1 MIVKALLSLFIL
13 LQPGPI
19 LVDKIA
25 ALVNEEIITIHDI
38 ERVIIF
44 YPVLRQKNETEEN
57 FYFRVLSDL
66 INYKVIYLEFNDEF
80 NLSEEDFEQIQT
92 PILKK
97 AGSLEKLLAVLNNFT
112 MSWSDFQ
119 NFIREKVLYEKVL
132 KEKFQMEITVPFNEI
147 ENFYNNDYFPS
158 QQQLGL
164 VPQNLVEMAPV
175 IEKYLRQLRTEEQ
188 LSTWLNNLRSNYNI
202 EIKLRSRQ

>member
-1 MIVKALLSLFIL
+1 MIVKALFTLFVL

-25 ALVNEEIITIHDI
+25 AVVNNEIITIHDI
-38 ERVIIF
+38 ERAIAL
-44 YPVLRQKNETEEN
+44 YPVLRQKNETEEHI
-57 FYFRVLSDL
+57 YFRVLSDL
-66 INYKVIYLEFNDEF
+66 INYKVIFLEFNDEF
-80 NLSEEDFEQIQT
+80 NLSEEDFEQVQT

-97 AGSLEKLLAVLNNFT
+97 AGSMEKLLAVLNGFT

-132 KEKFQMEITVPFNEI
+132 REKFQMEITIPFSEI
-147 ENFYNNDYFPS
+147 ENFYNNDYVPS
-158 QQQLGL
+158 QQRLDL
-164 VPQNLVEMAPV
+164 APQTLVEMAPV
-175 IEKYLRQLRTEEQ
+175 IEKYLRQLKTEEQ
-188 LSTWLNNLRSNYNI
+188 LSAWLNDLRANNKI

>member
-25 ALVNEEIITIHDI
+25 AVVNEEIITIHDI

-80 NLSEEDFEQIQT
+80 NLSEEDFEQVQT
-92 PILKK
+92 SILKK
-97 AGSLEKLLAVLNNFT
+97 AGSLEKLLALLNNFT

-147 ENFYNNDYFPS
+147 ENFYNNDYIPS
-158 QQQLGL
+158 QQRLGL
-164 VPQNLVEMAPV
+164 IPQNLVEMAPV

>member
-1 MIVKALLSLFIL
+1 MIAKALFTLFVL

-25 ALVNEEIITIHDI
+25 AIVNDEIITIHDI
-38 ERVIIF
+38 ERAIALF
-44 YPVLRQKNETEEN
+44 PVLRQKNETEEN
-57 FYFRVLSDL
+57 IYFRVLSDL
-66 INYKVIYLEFNDEF
+66 INYKVIFLEFSDEF
-80 NLSEEDFEQIQT
+80 NLSEEDFEQVQT

-97 AGSLEKLLAVLNNFT
+97 AGSMEKLLAVLNNFT

-132 KEKFQMEITVPFNEI
+132 REKFQLEITIPFNEI
-147 ENFYNNDYFPS
+147 ENFYNDDYVPS
-158 QQQLGL
+158 QQRLGL
-164 VPQNLVEMAPV
+164 APQTLVEMAPV
-175 IEKYLRQLRTEEQ
+175 IEKYLRQLKTEEQ
-188 LSTWLNNLRSNYNI
+188 LSAWLNDLRANDKI

>member
-66 INYKVIYLEFNDEF
+66 INYKMIYLEFSDEF
-80 NLSEEDFEQIQT
+80 NLSEEDFEQVQT
-92 PILKK
+92 SILKK
-97 AGSLEKLLAVLNNFT
+97 AGSLEKLLALLNNFT

-119 NFIREKVLYEKVL
+119 NFIRGKVLYEKVL

-147 ENFYNNDYFPS
+147 ENFYNNDYIPS
-158 QQQLGL
+158 QQRLGL
-164 VPQNLVEMAPV
+164 IPQNLVEMAPV

>member
-1 MIVKALLSLFIL
+1 MPVKVLFSLFIL

-25 ALVNEEIITIHDI
+25 AIVNDEVITIHDI
-38 ERVIIF
+38 ERSIIF

-66 INYKVIYLEFNDEF
+66 INFKVIFLEFSDEF
-80 NLSEEDFEQIQT
+80 SLSEEDFEQVQT

-97 AGSLEKLLAVLNNFT
+97 AGSMEKLLIVLNNFT

-119 NFIREKVLYEKVL
+119 NFIREKALYEKVL
-132 KEKFQMEITVPFNEI
+132 REKFQMEITILFKEI
-147 ENFYNNDYFPS
+147 ENFYNSDYVPS
-158 QQQLGL
+158 QQRLGL
-164 VPQNLVEMAPV
+164 APQTLVEMAPL
-175 IEKYLRQLRTEEQ
+175 IEKYLRQRRTDEQ
-188 LSTWLNNLRSNYNI
+188 LSAWLNDLRSNYKI